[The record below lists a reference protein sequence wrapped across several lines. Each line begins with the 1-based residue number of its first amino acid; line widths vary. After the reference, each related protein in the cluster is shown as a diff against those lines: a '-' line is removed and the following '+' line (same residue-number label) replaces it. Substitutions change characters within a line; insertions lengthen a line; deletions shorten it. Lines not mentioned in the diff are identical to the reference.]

1 MSIVEFTNPID
12 IHSQLNPALWDGDHL
27 KKDVRVAL
35 LKIAKAYYNFLD
47 INVTLMDLVITG
59 SQANYNYTNYSDL
72 DLHLIVPYDKVNCDM
87 GIDEL
92 FDTKRKLWKSQHE
105 IEIYGVPVELYVED
119 IDEPVIGSTYSVI
132 RGEWLKKPEIPQAD
146 YNIHEVKRLVALWER
161 IIKSAIATDDLE
173 VCTKIKD
180 LLKTFRQ
187 AGLDKDGEYSSA
199 NLAFKSLRNDGM
211 VGKLIDAIRK
221 QTDKKLSI

>member
-1 MSIVEFTNPID
+1 MSIVEFTSPID
-12 IHSQLNPALWDGDHL
+12 IHSELNPSLWDGDHL
-27 KKDVRVAL
+27 RKDVRVAL
-35 LKIAKAYYNFLD
+35 MKIAKEYYNFLD
-47 INVTLMDLVITG
+47 INVTIMDLIITG
-59 SQANYNYTNYSDL
+59 SQANYNYTKYSDL

-105 IEIYGVPVELYVED
+105 IEIHGVPVELYVED
-119 IDEPVIGSTYSVI
+119 VDEPVIGSTYSVV
-132 RGEWLKKPEIPQAD
+132 RGEWLKKPEIPQAS
-146 YNIHEVKRLVALWER
+146 YNIYEVKRLVALWEK
-161 IIKSAIATDDLE
+161 IINSAILTNNLE
-173 VCTKIKD
+173 ICQKIKE

-187 AGLDKDGEYSSA
+187 AGLDKGGEYSSA
-199 NLAFKSLRNDGM
+199 NLAFKSLRNDGL